1 LGGTDNLSIKMS
13 YQCQVSQQ
21 ITNIQRQRQQQ
32 QQQHHRTPP
41 LLHIPNEDYYQQ
53 QPQYPPMAGQAQPV
67 YAQPMNS
74 SQGMGMG
81 TGVQNVPCAR
91 CGSVYP
97 LPVGSTSWRCKQCQS
112 MNGGGLGCII
122 L

>member
-1 LGGTDNLSIKMS
+1 MNNQYPPS
-13 YQCQVSQQ
+13 YSTQPASSQSYY
-21 ITNIQRQRQQQ
+21 
-32 QQQHHRTPP
+32 PP
-41 LLHIPNEDYYQQ
+41 PTSAGYYYQQ